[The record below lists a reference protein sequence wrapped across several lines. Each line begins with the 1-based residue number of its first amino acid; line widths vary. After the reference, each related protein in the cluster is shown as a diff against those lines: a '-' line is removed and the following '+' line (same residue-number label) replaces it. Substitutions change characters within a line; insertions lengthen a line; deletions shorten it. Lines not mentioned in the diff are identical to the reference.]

1 MNGKENVYQFLN
13 NHQIS
18 YQYYEH
24 VPFLTVQHAKEL
36 NIHFEG
42 TQFLKISNSESGLS

>member
-1 MNGKENVYQFLN
+1 MNRKENVYQFLN
-13 NHQIS
+13 NNQIS

-24 VPFLTVQHAKEL
+24 VPVLTVQHAKEL

-42 TQFLKISNSESGLS
+42 TQFLKNK